1 MSSLKEPWQSAKQLS
16 ACWKTM
22 VLSRLS
28 PSPADLPERIGL
40 HKAFFRVGTNT
51 GLHLMPGSINRVL
64 TIIFNFSF
72 VISSHEQTITQ
83 TKYCTEVVFSMES
96 DRPLLCILTPSA
108 DNGETMSISRYHP
121 VPTPFGVFTKPEIAS
136 KC

>member
-1 MSSLKEPWQSAKQLS
+1 MSSLKEPWQSAKRLS
-16 ACWKTM
+16 ACLKTV

-28 PSPADLPERIGL
+28 PSPAALPERIGL

-51 GLHLMPGSINRVL
+51 GLHSMPGPINRVL

-83 TKYCTEVVFSMES
+83 TKHCIEVVFSMES
-96 DRPLLCILTPSA
+96 DRLWLCVLTPSA
-108 DNGETMSISRYHP
+108 DNGEAMSLSRYHP
-121 VPTPFGVFTKPEIAS
+121 VPTPFGVFTKP
-136 KC
+136 